1 MRRNRVRRT
10 VTPQWCAPHDR
21 GYPRLQLGALR
32 PGRKAEQFPKG
43 GRMGRLLSKGDGTMT
58 TWLAAP
64 SARPV
69 AEVEPWVALWQS
81 KGYLVS
87 LWRDP
92 GAGVPENA
100 DEVVVAPYPGWAR
113 AANELIEDVFRTDPT
128 CDWVVT
134 AGDDTEPDACHTAD
148 EIAAQCSAH
157 FRQRHWTNAEIQS
170 S

>member
-1 MRRNRVRRT
+1 MPV
-10 VTPQWCAPHDR
+10 
-21 GYPRLQLGALR
+21 
-32 PGRKAEQFPKG
+32 
-43 GRMGRLLSKGDGTMT
+43 
-58 TWLAAP
+58 WLCAP

-69 AEVEPWVALWQS
+69 DEVEPWVDLWHS

-100 DEVVVAPYPGWAR
+100 DTVTVAEYPGWAQ
-113 AANELIEDVFRTDPT
+113 AANALIKDAFAGDST

-148 EIAAQCSAH
+148 EIAAQWARVPKDS
-157 FRQRHWTNAEIQS
+157 
-170 S
+170 